1 MHFSDKDSYLSL
13 DELSNA
19 FNACGANPTVSL
31 PQLISEVTGN
41 DLSCT
46 GSDLDTTVYYKDNSM
61 IYFKADEI
69 KEIFTDA
76 NKKGDGKLDMDGK
89 CGQCFIDRLP
99 RPHITI
105 STL

>member
-1 MHFSDKDSYLSL
+1 MSL

-19 FNACGANPTVSL
+19 FNACGANPSVSL
-31 PQLISEVTGN
+31 PPSILTGN
-41 DLSCT
+41 DLSYT
-46 GSDLDTTVYYKDNSM
+46 GSDLDTTVYYKDNSI

>member
-1 MHFSDKDSYLSL
+1 M
-13 DELSNA
+13 
-19 FNACGANPTVSL
+19 TR
-31 PQLISEVTGN
+31 N

-46 GSDLDTTVYYKDNSM
+46 GSNLDITVYYKDNSI

-89 CGQCFIDRLP
+89 CPSYGQSVFYWSFTETTNTLG
-99 RPHITI
+99 ITI